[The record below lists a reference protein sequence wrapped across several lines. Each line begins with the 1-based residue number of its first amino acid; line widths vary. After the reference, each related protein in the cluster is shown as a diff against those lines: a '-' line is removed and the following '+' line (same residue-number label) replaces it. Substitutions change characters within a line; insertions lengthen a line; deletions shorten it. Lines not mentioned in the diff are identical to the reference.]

1 MLFDDFVDGFGDLV
15 ALSVVAAILESALGE
30 RGRDQG
36 GITGRICAS
45 CLMGAKK
52 FPREG

>member
-1 MLFDDFVDGFGDLV
+1 MNSG
-15 ALSVVAAILESALGE
+15 VVGNWSGGGRILGNE